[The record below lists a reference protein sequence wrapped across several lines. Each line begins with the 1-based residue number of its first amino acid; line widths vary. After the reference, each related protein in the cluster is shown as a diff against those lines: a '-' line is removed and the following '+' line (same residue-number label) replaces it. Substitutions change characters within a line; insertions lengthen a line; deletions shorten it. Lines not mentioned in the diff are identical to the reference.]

1 MKFGTTPDGQPVE
14 RIQLSNGRLSV
25 AVLTLGAIIQSIEL
39 PDGAN
44 VVLGLDSVSDYLER
58 SRYFGAV
65 VGRFGNRIA
74 DGAFTLDGVPYEL
87 ARNNNGHALH
97 GGLRGFDKRV
107 WSASRDGD
115 HAVRLSLVSKDGEE
129 GYPGT
134 MSVSVT
140 YTLDGDELLI
150 AYEATTDAPTVL
162 NLTNHSYFNLADAP
176 DVRGHVLT
184 MEADAYLEV
193 DEGKI
198 PVPGDPVP
206 VAGTPYD
213 FTAPTAIGER
223 LEGRYDHC
231 YVLRPGGGIVVEE
244 PVSGRSMR
252 VRTTEPGVQFYTGH
266 MLDGVVT
273 PYQAFAGFCLETQ
286 HFPDSPNRPDFP
298 STVLRPGEVHRSET
312 GYRFDCNRL

>member
-1 MKFGTTPDGQPVE
+1 MKFGTTPAGQAVE
-14 RIQLSNGRLSV
+14 RHQLSNDRLSV
-25 AVLTLGAIIQSIEL
+25 GVLTLGAIIQSIRL
-39 PDGAN
+39 PDGTE
-44 VVLGLDSVSDYLER
+44 VVLGLDSVGDYLER

-65 VGRFGNRIA
+65 VGRYGNRIA
-74 DGAFTLDGVPYEL
+74 GGAFTLDGVPYEL

-97 GGLRGFDKRV
+97 GGVQGFDKRV
-107 WSASRDGD
+107 WEAEPDGERS
-115 HAVRLSLVSKDGEE
+115 VRLSRVSKDGEE
-129 GYPGT
+129 GYPG
-134 MSVSVT
+134 SLAVSVT
-140 YTLDGDELLI
+140 YTLADDELQI

-162 NLTNHSYFNLADAP
+162 NLTNHSYFNLAGSG

-184 MEADAYLEV
+184 MEADHYLPV

-198 PVPGDPVP
+198 PLPGEPAP

-213 FTAPTAIGER
+213 FTSPVAIGER

-231 YVLRPGGGIVVEE
+231 YVLRPGGRMRVEE
-244 PVSGRSMR
+244 PVSGRAME
-252 VRTTEPGVQFYTGH
+252 VRTSEPGVQFYSGH
-266 MLDGVVT
+266 MLDGIAS
-273 PYQAFAGFCLETQ
+273 PYPAFAGFCLETQ